1 MKSHFLYAGLNVRL
15 NILAGMLALALLL
28 FPSAETF
35 AAQGNM
41 SAGGGA
47 PKVIPALKE
56 WSGARG
62 RLRLPASGR
71 IVLSP
76 EDEALLRPAAEILS
90 ADLKTMFGMEYEIVC
105 SGARRGDIVLASDLS
120 CSRYG
125 DESYCLSVT
134 DAVRISGNEDSA
146 PDAAQSA

>member
-15 NILAGMLALALLL
+15 NVRLNVLAGMLALTLLL

-56 WSGARG
+56 WSEASG

-76 EDEALLRPAAEILS
+76 EDEALLRPGIS
-90 ADLKTMFGMEYEIVC
+90 
-105 SGARRGDIVLASDLS
+105 RGLL
-120 CSRYG
+120 
-125 DESYCLSVT
+125 
-134 DAVRISGNEDSA
+134 GNEDSA

>member
-15 NILAGMLALALLL
+15 NVLAGMLALALLL

-56 WSGARG
+56 WSGASG
-62 RLRLPASGR
+62 RLRLPAFAVAFAAAPPLQRRPRAGFAPAS
-71 IVLSP
+71 
-76 EDEALLRPAAEILS
+76 LL
-90 ADLKTMFGMEYEIVC
+90 
-105 SGARRGDIVLASDLS
+105 ARRVSLPHPNHRGSDL
-120 CSRYG
+120 
-125 DESYCLSVT
+125 
-134 DAVRISGNEDSA
+134 
-146 PDAAQSA
+146 